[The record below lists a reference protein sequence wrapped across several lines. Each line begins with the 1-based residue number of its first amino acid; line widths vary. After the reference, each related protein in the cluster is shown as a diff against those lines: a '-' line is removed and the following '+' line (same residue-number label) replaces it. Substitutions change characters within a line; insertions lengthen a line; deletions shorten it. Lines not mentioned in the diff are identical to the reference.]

1 MSRRGPRGFLAA
13 DILGVVLLRGDE
25 VPNEGHKI
33 GLQIDDFL
41 RQAKEEDD
49 KLKGAARTAKSKAR
63 SKAGGEAL
71 EKKLLARDLK
81 LKSDR
86 EALWGRVVSLKFP
99 AGKVEAKR
107 ERTPAPEPKPEPPP
121 AADIG
126 ALIADVEAAA
136 ANLKE
141 AKAEVLELTC
151 SVRRVDKSIQ
161 RHGEP
166 KVPTCLLKSLD
177 ADGPEFFQKSAELEV
192 VKREWQAEWKQYKEA
207 CSLQTEMHKDLID
220 LRRDEADAVLELK
233 SAQVA
238 MQRELARMEEA
249 AVQAHAEVDRR
260 DQNISVLELAIGAIE
275 ERDAR
280 ECNAQKRAQLLAD
293 AERVWGPDHASRRP
307 PGRPWTDGYYDLRDN
322 VPPSPPPSPPEPP
335 PSSEP
340 PVQPPPSPPTPPTR
354 PPRCSVCG
362 AFRLPINGSACLQGG
377 ACTIT
382 WGEDEESETD
392 EQAPVSPVHPQQPL
406 GEPGPSAA

>member
-220 LRRDEADAVLELK
+220 LRRNEADAVLELK

-280 ECNAQKRAQLLAD
+280 ERNAQKRAQLLAD
-293 AERVWGPDHASRRP
+293 AERV
-307 PGRPWTDGYYDLRDN
+307 
-322 VPPSPPPSPPEPP
+322 
-335 PSSEP
+335 
-340 PVQPPPSPPTPPTR
+340 
-354 PPRCSVCG
+354 CG
-362 AFRLPINGSACLQGG
+362 AR
-377 ACTIT
+377 TILRSRKVRHSSRST
-382 WGEDEESETD
+382 GE
-392 EQAPVSPVHPQQPL
+392 V
-406 GEPGPSAA
+406 